1 MKTKFRTMSL
11 RVIYSIKRYSFF
23 YILGIATM
31 YAIFYSV
38 YSLNETVNDSLNK
51 YDKVISYFANI
62 SILFFTAGIFS
73 VSLKY
78 FQFLG
83 IFEAEFKKVIS
94 SKDFDQKLEKQLK
107 QITFSEDFLI
117 EQSNLPELWET
128 VTLCKY
134 KQQFPEIYPKLK
146 KKIDNELFI
155 TDNIS
160 YYYKN
165 FQINYNI
172 EQIDTNY
179 VKVIESA
186 SLTIV
191 RPDINEFEW
200 DFGVTFDDT
209 EDKKIKYD
217 LSYEVKNGNGIVFDS
232 SDIKTRKKLGLIN
245 KYITKKLS
253 GHLEYHIERRI
264 ELVQDLRVD
273 RQFSFASD
281 RIIDDISLKIQHCDN
296 LSVFF
301 TTVNKNKM
309 YHNGASNKD
318 ELAYINRDIFL
329 SGEKFKIFIYKKS
342 EKV

>member
-1 MKTKFRTMSL
+1 MKQNL
-11 RVIYSIKRYSFF
+11 
-23 YILGIATM
+23 
-31 YAIFYSV
+31 
-38 YSLNETVNDSLNK
+38 
-51 YDKVISYFANI
+51 
-62 SILFFTAGIFS
+62 
-73 VSLKY
+73 
-78 FQFLG
+78 
-83 IFEAEFKKVIS
+83 KKVIS
-94 SKDFDQKLEKQLK
+94 SKDFDKKLEKQLK
-107 QITFSEDFLI
+107 QITFSEGFLI

-134 KQQFPEIYPKLK
+134 RQQFPELYPKLK

-172 EQIDTNY
+172 ELIDINY
-179 VKVIESA
+179 IKVIESA

-191 RPDINEFEW
+191 RPNINEFEW

-209 EDKKIKYD
+209 PDENITYD
-217 LSYEVKNGNGIVFDS
+217 LTFEIKNVDGIIFEEN
-232 SDIKTRKKLGLIN
+232 DIKTRKKPGLIN
-245 KYITKKLS
+245 KYIAKKLS
-253 GHLEYHIERRI
+253 GQLEYHIERRI

-273 RQFSFASD
+273 RQFSFGSD
-281 RIIDDISLKIQHCDN
+281 RIIDDFSLKIKHCDK

-309 YHNGASNKD
+309 YHNGAFNKED
-318 ELAYINRDIFL
+318 LAYINRDIFL

>member
-1 MKTKFRTMSL
+1 MNFKLNIIGS
-11 RVIYSIKRYSFF
+11 VKRYSFF
-23 YILGIATM
+23 YFLGLASM
-31 YAIFYSV
+31 YAIFYTI
-38 YSLNETVNDSLNK
+38 YSLNDAVNESLNE

-83 IFEAEFKKVIS
+83 IFEEEFKRVIS
-94 SKDFDQKLEKQLK
+94 SKDFDEKLEKQLK

-117 EQSNLPELWET
+117 KQSNLPELWET

-134 KQQFPEIYPKLK
+134 KQQFPGLYPKLK

-165 FQINYNI
+165 FQINYDI
-172 EQIDTNY
+172 ELIDENY
-179 VKVIESA
+179 VKVTESA

-200 DFGVTFDDT
+200 DFGVIFDDT
-209 EDKKIKYD
+209 EDENIEYD
-217 LSYEVKNGNGIVFDS
+217 LSFDVKNMDDVEFDE
-232 SDIKTRKKLGLIN
+232 SDIKTRNRPGLIN
-245 KYITKKLS
+245 KYVTKKLS

-264 ELVQDLRVD
+264 ELVQDLRID
-273 RQFSFASD
+273 RQFSFGSD
-281 RIIDDISLKIQHCDN
+281 RIIDDISLRIKHCDK

-309 YHNGASNKD
+309 YQNGAFYKD
-318 ELAYINRDIFL
+318 KLAYINRDIFL